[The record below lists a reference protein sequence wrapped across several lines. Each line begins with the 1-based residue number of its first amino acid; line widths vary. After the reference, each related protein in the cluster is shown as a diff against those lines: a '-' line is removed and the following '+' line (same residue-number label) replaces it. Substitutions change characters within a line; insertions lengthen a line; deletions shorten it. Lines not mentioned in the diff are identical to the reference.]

1 MCFYYVVERE
11 RVLYEQA
18 VRLNTELQS
27 SIEGLHQRAGV
38 VLAASAV
45 AASFLGGVVFR
56 RPHVTQWA
64 WVALTCFASCGVAG
78 VWCLLPFRGWL
89 YGLSA
94 KALAKAVDDQS
105 DSSTESFLPALA
117 EWEEGVFD
125 KNRKP
130 VRLRLHV
137 LQAECVLLLL
147 SIVFWSVAL
156 AFR

>member
-1 MCFYYVVERE
+1 VCSYWVVERD

-18 VRLNTELQS
+18 VRLNTELQK

-38 VLAASAV
+38 ILAASAV

-56 RPHVTQWA
+56 RTHVTPWA
-64 WVALTCFASCGVAG
+64 GVALTCFASCGVAG

-94 KALAKAVDDQS
+94 RALAQALDDQEN
-105 DSSTESFLPALA
+105 SSTGSFLRALA
-117 EWEEGVFD
+117 EYEEKIFD

-130 VRLRLHV
+130 VRMRLHV
-137 LQAECVLLLL
+137 LQGECALLLL